1 MLTMTAELP
10 RSVIVPYAVR
20 SIHRRSHPP
29 EARRRTRRDVLQML
43 VGADGGR
50 FAHFPRRRFVR

>member
-1 MLTMTAELP
+1 MLTLTTELP
-10 RSVIVPYAVR
+10 RTFTVPCAVR
-20 SIHRRSHPP
+20 SIHRRSDPP
-29 EARRRTRRDVLQML
+29 EAHRRTRRDVLQML

>member
-1 MLTMTAELP
+1 MLTLTAELP
-10 RSVIVPYAVR
+10 RTVTLPCAIR
-20 SIHRRSHPP
+20 SIHRGTHPP

-50 FAHFPRRRFVR
+50 FARFPRRRFVR

>member
-1 MLTMTAELP
+1 MLTLATELP
-10 RSVIVPYAVR
+10 RTATVPCAIG

-50 FAHFPRRRFVR
+50 FAQFPRRRCVR